1 MSNCPSGDPASF
13 SWLTKE
19 LPVAVLQFSGDGLI
33 KDFNEKAAESLR
45 HAHLNSAPAHFADWL
60 SHVSAETLWQGFDQ
74 VKKNAGQFQF
84 EARFLNSPLARRCL
98 LTTLKSD
105 GEGKETFA
113 LIVFQTGLS
122 EINSESSLESQVYS
136 MVKESTGERA
146 WVSEKTGKPRFLG
159 DAPSRAE
166 LPDWNK
172 LTQEGFLPV
181 SEENAN
187 YEAQLSEWRLKVQT
201 GRPFQMDTK
210 VLCQDGVYR
219 WHRIFAQPNA
229 KREAQSTTDYLW
241 CGVIRSIETEKQ
253 LVDLVAN
260 VSHEIRTPLNGILGM
275 AQMLSRCQLSN
286 DAREYAQTIQSAGKG
301 LLTLVNEILDF
312 SRLESGMHKLNVA
325 ELDIVSIV
333 EDACQLFSPAAA
345 AKGLLLI
352 PTIAMDK
359 LPPQAQSDPQTLRQ
373 VLLNLI
379 GNAVKFTDHG
389 FIHLS
394 VQTIDRDDQ
403 HNWLKFSVR
412 DSGPGINKNELQ
424 KLFLPYSQVSFKTN
438 PEKTG
443 TGLGLSISQKLA
455 ELMSGQLYCES
466 TSEEGSTFTL
476 EIPVGLKESS
486 SQNNIA
492 DIWAARMADSQLQK
506 RVLVLEDCR
515 HPKNG
520 SSAAVVAKTAET
532 FELLTSSVA
541 TCQEA
546 LKLID
551 AARQN
556 NSPYQAIFL
565 DCIRKET
572 ECKQFLNSVIVN
584 GGKCNYGEMK
594 IIRFLSPVSD
604 EEDPYLELEKADVL
618 SNVLMPFKRRHVMA
632 ALRPPGHNLQEN
644 SESSESSENLAS
656 VRTRQYDTN
665 QLKKIKGQSITQTNS
680 RVKRA
685 LVADDHEINRK
696 VADIFLRELGLEV
709 DLVSD
714 GVEAVQAFKD
724 RGNSY
729 DLIFLDCQMPRLSGI
744 EAAPIIK
751 EMQTRRGISIPL
763 IAVTSGASVSDRD
776 KCLMSGMD
784 DYLSKPLLADAL
796 ERMVTKWL
804 GHVPNNFT
812 PGKPIATPFFNKTQV
827 RLVDMHRL
835 RSSYGKDELNQLKE
849 MFDGDFIALLNESKI
864 DLSNG
869 QFVEFKQKIGAA
881 LAAFQLVEADSLIE
895 LCQLIGREAGEG
907 DIGKAAGDLELVI
920 QKTVRLYN
928 ELQSEL
934 TDRTTI
940 PHLDR
945 AR

>member
-13 SWLTKE
+13 GWLTKE

-33 KDFNEKAAESLR
+33 KDYNEKAAESLR
-45 HAHLNSAPAHFADWL
+45 HAHLDSAPAHFADWL
-60 SHVSAETLWQGFDQ
+60 SHVSAETVWRGFDQ
-74 VKKNAGQFQF
+74 IKKTAGQFQF
-84 EARFLNSPLARRCL
+84 EARFLNSPQARRCL
-98 LTTLKSD
+98 LTTLKNEGD
-105 GEGKETFA
+105 GKEIYA
-113 LIVFQTGLS
+113 LIVFYSGLS
-122 EINSESSLESQVYS
+122 EINSESNLESQVYS
-136 MVKESTGERA
+136 IVKESTGERA
-146 WVSEKTGKPRFLG
+146 WVAEKSGKPRFLG

-166 LPDWNK
+166 FPDWNK
-172 LTQEGFLPV
+172 LTQEGFLPLA
-181 SEENAN
+181 EENAN
-187 YEAQLSEWRLKVQT
+187 YQAQLAEWRLKVQT
-201 GRPFQMDTK
+201 GRAFQMDTK

-219 WHRIFAQPNA
+219 WHRIFAQPNT
-229 KREAQSTTDYLW
+229 KPDAQSSTEYLW
-241 CGVIRSIETEKQ
+241 CGVIRSVETEKK
-253 LVDLVAN
+253 LIDLVAN

-275 AQMLSRCQLSN
+275 AQMLSRCQLTN
-286 DAREYAQTIQSAGKG
+286 DARDYAQTIQSAGTG
-301 LLTLVNEILDF
+301 LLSLVNEILDF

-345 AKGLLLI
+345 AKNLLLI
-352 PTIAMDK
+352 PSISLAKM
-359 LPPQAQSDPQTLRQ
+359 PPHVQSDPQTLRQ
-373 VLLNLI
+373 VLLNLL

-389 FIHLS
+389 FIQLS
-394 VQTIDRDDQ
+394 VQTIVRDDQ
-403 HNWLKFSVR
+403 YNWLKFSVR
-412 DSGPGINKNELQ
+412 DSGPGINKSELQ
-424 KLFLPYSQVSFKTN
+424 KLFMPYSQVSFNKN
-438 PEKTG
+438 NEKTG

-466 TSEEGSTFTL
+466 TSDEGSTFTL
-476 EIPVGLKESS
+476 EIPVGLKEGN

-492 DIWAARMADSQLQK
+492 DIWAARAAESQLQK
-506 RVLVLEDCR
+506 RVLILEDCR
-515 HPKNG
+515 NAIAING
-520 SSAAVVAKTAET
+520 SGSAVVSQTAET

-565 DCIRKET
+565 DCIRKAS
-572 ECKQFLNSVIVN
+572 ECNQFLDSVTVN
-584 GGKCNYGEMK
+584 GGVSNYGEMK
-594 IIRFLSPVSD
+594 IIRLLSPVSD
-604 EEDPYLELEKADVL
+604 EEDPYIDLEKSDVL

-632 ALRPPGHNLQEN
+632 ALRPPGHNHQEN
-644 SESSESSENLAS
+644 SESCENPAS
-656 VRTRQYDTN
+656 LRTRQYDTN

-680 RVKRA
+680 RIKRA

-696 VADIFLRELGLEV
+696 VADIFLRELGLEA
-709 DLVSD
+709 DLVCD
-714 GVEAVQAFKD
+714 GVEAVQAFKNN
-724 RGNSY
+724 GNSY

-763 IAVTSGASVSDRD
+763 IAVTSGASAADRD

-784 DYLSKPLLADAL
+784 DYLSKPLLADSL
-796 ERMVTKWL
+796 EKIVTKWL

-812 PGKPIATPFFNKTQV
+812 PGKPIATPFFNKTQG
-827 RLVDMHRL
+827 RLVDMYRL

-849 MFDGDFIALLNESKI
+849 MFDANFIALLNESKI

-869 QFVEFKQKIGAA
+869 QFVDFKQKIGAA
-881 LAAFQLVEADSLIE
+881 MAAFQLVEAESLIE
-895 LCQLIGREAGEG
+895 LCQLLGREAAEG

-940 PHLDR
+940 PRLDR
-945 AR
+945 AG